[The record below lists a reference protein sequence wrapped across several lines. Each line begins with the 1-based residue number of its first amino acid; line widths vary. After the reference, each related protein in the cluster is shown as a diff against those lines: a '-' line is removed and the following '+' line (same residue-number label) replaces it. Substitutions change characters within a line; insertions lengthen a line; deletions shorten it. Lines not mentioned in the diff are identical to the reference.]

1 MIIKISYIF
10 IYEVSIKIFFMKKLF
25 VFMFLIFIM
34 STTNESARGESNDMS
49 GPDTKIEMETIICNV
64 LGFVTGGVGKALA
77 AFVCAGTALA
87 FLAGKVSWTLVL
99 TFTLGMA
106 CIFGAP
112 TIIKVFTGTGEV
124 ACEGTSASSGS

>member
-1 MIIKISYIF
+1 MKKF
-10 IYEVSIKIFFMKKLF
+10 LMLMFLVFFMG
-25 VFMFLIFIM
+25 IFAVG
-34 STTNESARGESNDMS
+34 TVNADGS
-49 GPDTKIEMETIICNV
+49 GSGSGDGGGNTDIEAVKTDVKMLDLICNV
-64 LGFVTGGVGKALA
+64 LGFVTGSVGKALA

-112 TIIKVFTGTGEV
+112 TIIKVFTNSDTA
-124 ACEGTSASSGS
+124 ACEP